1 MIRGLV
7 LCVAFLLC
15 CSAAAAA
22 AAADAPS
29 AVAATTTTRP
39 AIEKVGPGEFEK
51 ILADRERKDVVLL
64 DVRTP
69 EEFAHG
75 HIAGATNL
83 NYRAK
88 DFGEQVAKL
97 DKSKTYLVYCAVGG
111 RSTSACEKM
120 AKLDFAHLYN
130 LDGGISRWQREG
142 KKVEKDNEGK

>member
-1 MIRGLV
+1 MIRGLLV
-7 LCVAFLLC
+7 CAAFLSC
-15 CSAAAAA
+15 WSV
-22 AAADAPS
+22 AAADAP
-29 AVAATTTTRP
+29 AATTRP

-51 ILADRERKDVVLL
+51 ILADRERRDVVLL

-69 EEFAHG
+69 SEFALG
-75 HIAGATNL
+75 HIPGATNL

-88 DFGEQVAKL
+88 EFGEQVAKL

-142 KKVEKDNEGK
+142 NKVEKDNEGK

>member
-1 MIRGLV
+1 MIRGLLV
-7 LCVAFLLC
+7 FVALLSC
-15 CSAAAAA
+15 WSI
-22 AAADAPS
+22 AAADAP
-29 AVAATTTTRP
+29 AAAATTKP

-51 ILADRERKDVVLL
+51 ILTDRERKDVVLL
-64 DVRTP
+64 DVRTLQ
-69 EEFAHG
+69 EYAQG

-88 DFGEQVAKL
+88 DFGEQVGKL

-120 AKLDFAHLYN
+120 AKLDFPHLYN

-142 KKVEKDNEGK
+142 KKVEKEEGK